1 MIKFRHLREKM
12 LKSMPPGE
20 HVYDKKI
27 SGVTLMI
34 HKQKGKFVTFI
45 DGERLD
51 AYRTQKEAE
60 KMGREFIKQAKG
72 K

>member
-1 MIKFRHLREKM
+1 MNFSQLREKIS
-12 LKSMPPGE
+12 KGMPPGE
-20 HVYDKKI
+20 HAYDKKI

-34 HKQKGKFVTFI
+34 HKEKGKFVTYI

-51 AYRTQKEAE
+51 AYRTQREAE

-72 K
+72 N

>member
-1 MIKFRHLREKM
+1 MKFSQLREKM
-12 LKSMPPGE
+12 SKGMPPGE
-20 HVYDKKI
+20 HAYDKKI

-34 HKQKGKFVTFI
+34 HKEKGKFVTYI

-51 AYRTQKEAE
+51 AYRTQREAE

-72 K
+72 N